1 MSDEIKWKH
10 ARDLLL
16 ARLVEL
22 ENLEFTAQSRDSI
35 ELDQSKVGRLS
46 RMDALQQQAMLD
58 ANRARGRGERLRIEA
73 ALRRIDE
80 GLYGYCVDCD
90 EPIAQGRLDFD
101 PATALCIG
109 CAQQVEKSN

>member
-1 MSDEIKWKH
+1 MSDEIKLRH

-22 ENLEFTAQSRDSI
+22 ENFESSAQSRESI

-80 GLYGYCVDCD
+80 GLYGYCVECD
-90 EPIAQGRLDFD
+90 KPIAQGRLDFD

-109 CAQQVEKSN
+109 CAQQVEKGN

>member
-1 MSDEIKWKH
+1 MSDEIKLRH

-22 ENLEFTAQSRDSI
+22 ENFESSAQSRESI

-58 ANRARGRGERLRIEA
+58 ANRARGRVSDYVLRPRFEELTKA
-73 ALRRIDE
+73 YMA
-80 GLYGYCVDCD
+80 
-90 EPIAQGRLDFD
+90 IASS
-101 PATALCIG
+101 AT
-109 CAQQVEKSN
+109 S